1 MLALRSMVER
11 IGERIG
17 PEQFRDGRYREI
29 FEILLQLGQDAT
41 HEEIAA
47 QLSTH
52 AVEAMGL
59 LVGHLDAVQDV
70 DRFIAHCLSKLEE
83 RSLKERNAEIQRL
96 LTAATG
102 AEKNTLMAEKQVNTD
117 SIRRLTDERQAR

>member
-1 MLALRSMVER
+1 MLALRSTVER

-29 FEILLQLGQDAT
+29 FEVLLRLGQDANY
-41 HEEIAA
+41 EAIAV
-47 QLSTH
+47 QLSP
-52 AVEAMGL
+52 EAAEVMGG

-102 AEKNTLMAEKQVNTD
+102 SEKNTLMAEKQVNTD
-117 SIRRLTDERQAR
+117 FIRRLTDERQAR